1 MALSHLGLLGKICLQ
16 VLYSRWWLKPNLWW
30 HSRTPQRSL
39 QSFQT
44 SQSIPS
50 KGGSCRI
57 GTTSNCFGIKHLR
70 AWAYKVMCMSA
81 HGSLLNLPVYRKS
94 KESGKQKSRSSRMTP
109 SSLSLSLA
117 LSLFLPPPSQTTL
130 EPIVALLIRYSMP
143 AFYLALNTCTSLF
156 SLGMG
161 TGMAI
166 HTGTLAC
173 SRHPPS

>member
-109 SSLSLSLA
+109 SSLSLSLS
-117 LSLFLPPPSQTTL
+117 LSLYFSPPLSNNTWAHCCSTHKILHARFLFGAQHMHEFIFIRNGHWHGYSYRYPRVFPSPP
-130 EPIVALLIRYSMP
+130 
-143 AFYLALNTCTSLF
+143 
-156 SLGMG
+156 
-161 TGMAI
+161 
-166 HTGTLAC
+166 
-173 SRHPPS
+173 